1 MPEKNSNKTSLIVAL
16 VAVFLI
22 VGGIY
27 ILNQSISQPRNEEE
41 VAVVEEEEQTNSED
55 EFQSIDDMG
64 SEDEDFPE
72 EEEEESALRSIEEE
86 EQTIEE
92 EPVIEEE
99 PEEEVIEED
108 EEESSSNLTEG
119 QILVTYTGQSEEGYE
134 KFKIVECG
142 NKDLSSCRSGLNIML
157 STKTSGIE
165 EGQEYIINGTISDGD
180 GGLSISGATVTKA

>member
-27 ILNQSISQPRNEEE
+27 ILNQSISQPRNEE
-41 VAVVEEEEQTNSED
+41 VAVVEEEVEVETEPEE

-64 SEDEDFPE
+64 GEYDDFE
-72 EEEEESALRSIEEE
+72 EEGSALSEL
-86 EQTIEE
+86 EQGETIEE
-92 EPVIEEE
+92 DPVIEEE
-99 PEEEVIEED
+99 PEEVIEE
-108 EEESSSNLTEG
+108 EEEEEETNSNLTES
-119 QILVTYTGQSEEGYE
+119 QILVTYTGKSDEGYE

-142 NKDLSSCRSGLNIML
+142 NKDLSSCRPGLNIML
-157 STKTSGIE
+157 STKTSGIAE
-165 EGQEYIINGTISDGD
+165 DENYIINGTISDGD